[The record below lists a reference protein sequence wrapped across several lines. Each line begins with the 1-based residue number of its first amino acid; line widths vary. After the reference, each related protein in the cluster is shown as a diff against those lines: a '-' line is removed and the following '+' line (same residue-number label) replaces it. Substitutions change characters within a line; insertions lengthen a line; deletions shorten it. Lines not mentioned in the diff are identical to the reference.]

1 MLILICRWLTP
12 LVDYDVVCVR
22 FRIGGRE
29 AATFCAL
36 STLQDQLEQDN
47 CVDVY
52 LTAKLY
58 HPKRPGVFPS
68 QVRSYL
74 AVLLLRLIRHVAI
87 VLCHVTYMY

>member
-1 MLILICRWLTP
+1 MC
-12 LVDYDVVCVR
+12 DVCVC

-58 HPKRPGVFPS
+58 HLKRPGVFPS
-68 QVRSYL
+68 QVRSFLFY
-74 AVLLLRLIRHVAI
+74 
-87 VLCHVTYMY
+87 